1 MNKIII
7 IGTIPPPIGGV
18 TIHLDRFLN
27 LFDEKEYEIGIF
39 DIKKQALYR
48 KDKNKSTNNI
58 FTILKFFFSSKVVH
72 VHISNNLKLFI
83 SIASKLLLK
92 KVIYTHHNSIVKNK
106 FVFKF
111 LYKLCDRVIL
121 VNDAE
126 IDKALIIENKTKII
140 PAFLPA
146 YELEDLPQSLKDEID
161 KYNNVIS
168 TNCYFYNLYNG
179 KHVYGFDL
187 IIKAFYNLSKAKKIE
202 NTLLVFV
209 DPSAT
214 TKENVSNLLDGLD
227 FDTNKVLHI
236 TEKVDFASLIKK
248 STLTI
253 RATRTD
259 GDSLS
264 IRESLYFG
272 IPIIAS
278 NVTWRPKGTII
289 FKNEDIH
296 DLGEKIVEAMHDRKK
311 PTYNNQNYGEM
322 VIKLYEDVL
331 QKKSN
336 KIQY

>member
-39 DIKKQALYR
+39 DIKKQALHR
-48 KDKNKSTNNI
+48 KNKNKSTKNI
-58 FTILKFFFSSKVVH
+58 FSILKFFFLSKIVH
-72 VHISNNLKLFI
+72 IHISNNLKLFLTVV
-83 SIASKLLLK
+83 SKIFLK

-106 FVFKF
+106 FVFK
-111 LYKLCDRVIL
+111 LMYELCDKVIL
-121 VNDAE
+121 VNDKE

-140 PAFLPA
+140 PAFLPP
-146 YELEDLPQSLKDEID
+146 YKFEDLPKSLEGEID
-161 KYNNVIS
+161 NYNSVIS
-168 TNCYFYNLYNG
+168 TNCYLYNLYNG

-202 NTLLVFV
+202 NTLLILV

-214 TKENVSNLLDGLD
+214 TKEYVDSLLDGLN
-227 FDTNKVLHI
+227 FNTNKVLHI
-236 TEKVDFASLIKK
+236 MDKIDFVSLVKE
-248 STLTI
+248 SALTI

-272 IPIIAS
+272 VPIIAS
-278 NVTWRPKGTII
+278 DVTTRPEGTIT
-289 FKNEDIH
+289 FKNEDVE
-296 DLGEKIVEAMHDRKK
+296 DLGNKIELVLEEKDNFDYEDI
-311 PTYNNQNYGEM
+311 NYGNKIIQQYQE
-322 VIKLYEDVL
+322 VL
-331 QKKSN
+331 KSN
-336 KIQY
+336 T